1 MAESRHGPGSPVAQC
16 QRRQRNARLA
26 KHAPVEVFPMSQKS
40 LKGLL
45 QAPNRMNQRAEEEI
59 GKNAG
64 HVIMAKDH
72 TWNATDT
79 DKSLNSKTLI
89 YSK

>member
-1 MAESRHGPGSPVAQC
+1 
-16 QRRQRNARLA
+16 
-26 KHAPVEVFPMSQKS
+26 MSQKS

-72 TWNATDT
+72 TWNTTDT